1 MLGNNA
7 ELFGGRP
14 MRKISFEKQY
24 EKLRQITIENL
35 TLAFLALLLSPTVLM
50 QSVCKCQGL
59 PSCSHSLGSREI
71 ILIKSEWT
79 DQRLKFTLASWL
91 SAVRRNTLMGFRFLW
106 KATYLIT
113 AHPSVKQVARL
124 LAVWMEPVCALWD
137 RTGRLDVVYSQ
148 GADLTTLKLLFLAA
162 IPLVPLKC
170 ERWWAAWKYQ
180 ALLISSAVPV
190 ENDGSSGKY
199 SVIAGN

>member
-14 MRKISFEKQY
+14 MRKISFEKPY

-35 TLAFLALLLSPTVLM
+35 TLAFLALLLSPTVLI

-59 PSCSHSLGSREI
+59 PSCSRSLGSREI

-91 SAVRRNTLMGFRFLW
+91 SAVRQNTRMGFRFLW

-124 LAVWMEPVCALWD
+124 LAIWMEPVCALWD
-137 RTGRLDVVYSQ
+137 GTFGCGVQSGSRSHNFEAFISCCNTVRSFEMWEVMSCLEITRLSRFLLQ
-148 GADLTTLKLLFLAA
+148 FLLKMMGA
-162 IPLVPLKC
+162 
-170 ERWWAAWKYQ
+170 
-180 ALLISSAVPV
+180 V
-190 ENDGSSGKY
+190 ENT
-199 SVIAGN
+199 V

>member
-1 MLGNNA
+1 MLSF
-7 ELFGGRP
+7 FGGRP
-14 MRKISFEKQY
+14 MWKISFEKQY
-24 EKLRQITIENL
+24 EKSRQITIENL
-35 TLAFLALLLSPTVLM
+35 TLAFLALLLSPTVLIL
-50 QSVCKCQGL
+50 SICKCQVL
-59 PSCSHSLGSREI
+59 PACSHSLGSREI

-91 SAVRRNTLMGFRFLW
+91 SAARQNTLMGFRVVW

-113 AHPSVKQVARL
+113 AHPSVKRVARL
-124 LAVWMEPVCALWD
+124 LAIWMEPVCAFWGG
-137 RTGRLDVVYSQ
+137 TGRLEVVYSQ

-162 IPLVPLKC
+162 MPFTPLKW

-180 ALLISSAVPV
+180 ALSISSAVPV
-190 ENDGSSGKY
+190 ENDGSGGKY